1 MKKQLEQDLERAI
14 KGIAYCEL
22 ALNSELQNWERK
34 EYQAVLKM
42 NTEEAES
49 LKERIEFLNN

>member
-1 MKKQLEQDLERAI
+1 MRLPLLSVSQQLEQDLERAI

-22 ALNSELQNWERK
+22 ASNSELQKWERK
-34 EYQAVLKM
+34 
-42 NTEEAES
+42 EAES